1 MSEEEYSVKTV
12 AQLKIILQEKG
23 LPVSGKKADLIA
35 RLVENGKPTKPK
47 STVIVDSVQ
56 KDGKSST
63 EDLPFFTS
71 ILENGI
77 GSVDF
82 DKEQTIR
89 YGITAFMLT
98 MIIVS
103 LNSVSWYSH
112 TLEYGGIEWGEQKE
126 EYNLGLSEGEGSI
139 FTGNVEL
146 GSITFS
152 LDGLT
157 CEQMEYFDCESFS
170 KAGALTSMFLWLSM
184 LSIIGMF
191 SIAIAQGFGKLD
203 TGFFI
208 EHEKIIETVSWLLA
222 SIPILIATIT
232 YASMVTAPTCEEV
245 VSGCEGNPSS
255 GLGGMW
261 WMMFI
266 FSTGY
271 ICYIYRHKI
280 MQLYQKFM
288 SDEPEASND

>member
-23 LPVSGKKADLIA
+23 LPVSGKKADLIT
-35 RLVENGKPTKPK
+35 RLVEHESTSKPK
-47 STVIVDSVQ
+47 SIPTNKSM
-56 KDGKSST
+56 KSEDGISQ
-63 EDLPFFTS
+63 DNLPFLSS
-71 ILENGI
+71 IIQNGI

-126 EYNLGLSEGEGSI
+126 EYSLGLSEGEGSI
-139 FTGNVEL
+139 FMGNVEL

-203 TGFFI
+203 SGFFI
-208 EHEKIIETVSWLLA
+208 EHEKIIETGSWLLA

-232 YASMVTAPTCEEV
+232 YASMVTAPTCDEV